1 MVCLKEGDQ
10 TLSGEIA
17 LEGSWEREEVGF
29 IIRAMRTY
37 SQAVFVGKGRGG
49 GSRRG
54 TVFLLLDGGCN
65 IGMYTMMVAAMDR
78 KVIAVDVL
86 LENIDHI
93 KTSLQIINKTEK
105 VEFVLNAISDK
116 SETLYPK
123 LETVSNGGSSFVSRD
138 RSGAVGERRPSSS

>member
-1 MVCLKEGDQ
+1 
-10 TLSGEIA
+10 
-17 LEGSWEREEVGF
+17 
-29 IIRAMRTY
+29 
-37 SQAVFVGKGRGG
+37 
-49 GSRRG
+49 
-54 TVFLLLDGGCN
+54 
-65 IGMYTMMVAAMDR
+65 MYTMMVAAMDR